1 MGRLCFFRDFLR
13 NALKRRERYVIIIL
27 IRSANARRCRKEII
41 MDNLDNRNDPQK
53 QNITQQSSVTNDPH
67 VPNNVSKGELFVGM
81 NLLSKIGVIFI
92 IIGVIAFSAA
102 SEGYI
107 PVAVRMGMVIA
118 IGLIMLAGG
127 EFFRGRGSVVFAN
140 ALTYGG
146 IAELFICTLIGRFGF
161 EVWNGTVAQLVGLAA
176 AAVGFL
182 LSVRCKSQPLLI
194 VTQVFAS
201 LPIFAAEDA
210 ALAVAAA
217 ALCLMITHSAA
228 AIIARKNDYAVSIIT
243 GIVIGFIHT
252 LIILGQFTNVSF
264 GAGELFPSEHNFACI
279 FSLIF
284 LICVTV
290 CYAGGMLLNAAE
302 KNGRLFGWESAALCL
317 SLGSALLMITI
328 LLADGADSSKVG
340 GIGDIVFAVILGVI
354 IAGFSLRFDKRC
366 AAASALINIVLP
378 ALALSVPMLL
388 ENAAAYVALHILA
401 VLVMTL
407 GLFTERKLLTGW
419 GCALLIASEIAFF
432 TVLAVTDI
440 RNTINN
446 TTSPDRIISIIA
458 NLVLWFV
465 LLVIF
470 LIRKK
475 HDSLGFRLYT
485 CAALL
490 NAGLLLCDLV
500 RRDLFNAMID
510 ADFLTAECAI
520 LVTLICACIW
530 LALGF
535 AAGKPKYL
543 GNMGMGF
550 SIGFYTIGMGYL
562 LVNNIFKRAVNLH
575 NIELGPL
582 FVIIT
587 IVVNL
592 VSVLT
597 VLDLT
602 LQITAKAP
610 KFAKAIGL
618 VVSGYAL
625 MSLTSV
631 LSTNNMVAFTSWIIS
646 IIYIITAAVWIVIGF
661 KKLNAL
667 LRRFGLALALLSSAK
682 LFLFD
687 FRGIDAMG
695 RTLLFI
701 GFGFTLLAIS
711 FGYGIAE
718 KKLKEQNGK

>member
-1 MGRLCFFRDFLR
+1 M
-13 NALKRRERYVIIIL
+13 
-27 IRSANARRCRKEII
+27 
-41 MDNLDNRNDPQK
+41 DNRNNLQNPNTPPQS
-53 QNITQQSSVTNDPH
+53 N
-67 VPNNVSKGELFVGM
+67 VPNVSNNVSKGELFVGM

-102 SEGYI
+102 SEGYL
-107 PVAVRMGMVIA
+107 PTAVRMGMVIA

-127 EFFRGRGSVVFAN
+127 EFFRRRGSVVFAN

-146 IAELFICTLIGRFGF
+146 IAELFVCTLIGRFGF
-161 EVWNGTVAQLVGLAA
+161 EVWNGTVAQLIGLAA
-176 AAVGFL
+176 AAVGIL
-182 LSVRCKSQPLLI
+182 LSIRYKSQPLLV
-194 VTQVFAS
+194 VTQIFAS
-201 LPIFAAEDA
+201 LPIFAAEDT
-210 ALAVAAA
+210 ALAVAIAA
-217 ALCLMITHSAA
+217 ICLTITHSAA
-228 AIIARKNDYAVSIIT
+228 AIIARRNDYAVSIIT
-243 GIVIGFIHT
+243 GIVLGFIHT
-252 LIILGQFTNVSF
+252 LIVLRQFTNASF
-264 GAGELFPSEHNFACI
+264 GADELFHSGHNFACI

-284 LICVTV
+284 LICFTL
-290 CYAGGMLLNAAE
+290 CYTGGMLLNAAE
-302 KNGRLFGWESAALCL
+302 KNGRLFDWETAALCL

-328 LLADGADSSKVG
+328 LLADGFDSSKIG
-340 GIGDIVFAVILGVI
+340 GIGDIVFAVILGVV
-354 IAGFSLRFDKRC
+354 IAGFSLRFGKRC
-366 AAASALINIVLP
+366 DVSTALINIVLP

-401 VLVMTL
+401 VLVMAL

-419 GCALLIASEIAFF
+419 GCTLLIISEIAFF

-440 RNTINN
+440 KNVINDTAN
-446 TTSPDRIISIIA
+446 SDRIISIIA

-465 LLVIF
+465 LLDIF

-475 HDSLGFRLYT
+475 HDTLGFRLYT

-490 NAGLLLCDLV
+490 NAGILLCNLV
-500 RRDLFNAMID
+500 QRDLYNAMRD
-510 ADFLTAECAI
+510 ADFYTTECAI

-535 AAGKPKYL
+535 AVGKPKYL
-543 GNMGMGF
+543 GNLGMGF

-562 LVNNIFKRAVNLH
+562 LVNNVFKWAANLQ
-575 NIELGPL
+575 NIELGLL
-582 FVIIT
+582 FVIVT
-587 IVVNL
+587 IIVNL

-631 LSTNNMVAFTSWIIS
+631 LGTNNMVAFTSWIIS
-646 IIYIITAAVWIVIGF
+646 IIYIVTAAVWIVIGF
-661 KKLNAL
+661 KKQNAL

>member
-1 MGRLCFFRDFLR
+1 MCFFRDFLI
-13 NALKRRERYVIIIL
+13 NALKRREIYDIITL
-27 IRSANARRCRKEII
+27 IRSANARRSRKELI
-41 MDNLDNRNDPQK
+41 MDNLDNRNNPQQ
-53 QNITQQSSVTNDPH
+53 QNITHQSSVTNT
-67 VPNNVSKGELFVGM
+67 PNVSSNVSKGELFVGM

-102 SEGYI
+102 SEGYL
-107 PVAVRMGMVIA
+107 PTAVRMGMVIA

-127 EFFRGRGSVVFAN
+127 GFFRRRGSAVFAN

-161 EVWNGTVAQLVGLAA
+161 EIWNGTIAQLVGLAA

-201 LPIFAAEDA
+201 LPIFAAEDTA
-210 ALAVAAA
+210 FAVAVAAI
-217 ALCLMITHSAA
+217 CLMITHSVS
-228 AIIARKNDYAVSIIT
+228 AIIARRNDYSVSAIIGT
-243 GIVIGFIHT
+243 VLGFIHT
-252 LIILGQFTNVSF
+252 LIILGQFSNASF
-264 GAGELFPSEHNFACI
+264 GVYELFTSGHNFSCI

-290 CYAGGMLLNAAE
+290 CYTGGMLLNAAE
-302 KNGRLFGWESAALCL
+302 KDGRLLDWETAALCL
-317 SLGSALLMITI
+317 SLGSVLLMITI

-340 GIGDIVFAVILGVI
+340 GIGDIVFAVILGVFA
-354 IAGFSLRFDKRC
+354 AGFSLRFDKRC
-366 AAASALINIVLP
+366 TAVTALINIALP

-388 ENAAAYVALHILA
+388 ENTAAYVALHILA
-401 VLVMTL
+401 VAVMTL
-407 GLFTERKLLTGW
+407 GLFTERKLFIGW
-419 GCALLIASEIAFF
+419 GYTLLAISEIAFF
-432 TVLAVTDI
+432 SVLAVTNIKNAIDD
-440 RNTINN
+440 TG
-446 TTSPDRIISIIA
+446 SSDRIIAIIA

-465 LLVIF
+465 LLAIF

-475 HDSLGFRLYT
+475 HDTLGFRLYT

-500 RRDLFNAMID
+500 QRDLYDVMRD
-510 ADFLTAECAI
+510 ADFRTGECAI
-520 LVTLICACIW
+520 LVTLICSCIW

-535 AAGKPKYL
+535 AVGKPKYL
-543 GNMGMGF
+543 GKLGMGF
-550 SIGFYTIGMGYL
+550 SIGFYAVGMGFL
-562 LVNNIFKRAVNLH
+562 LVNNILKWAANLQDV
-575 NIELGPL
+575 ELEPL
-582 FVIIT
+582 FVIVT
-587 IVVNL
+587 IIVNL

-610 KFAKAIGL
+610 KFAKAVGL

-646 IIYIITAAVWIVIGF
+646 IIYIVMAAAWIVIGF
-661 KKLNAL
+661 KKQNAL

-718 KKLKEQNGK
+718 KKLKQQNGK